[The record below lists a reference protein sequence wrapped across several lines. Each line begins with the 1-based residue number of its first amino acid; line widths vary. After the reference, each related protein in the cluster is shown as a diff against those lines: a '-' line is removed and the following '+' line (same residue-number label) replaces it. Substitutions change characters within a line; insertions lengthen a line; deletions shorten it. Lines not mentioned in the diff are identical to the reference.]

1 MKITL
6 NKPEPKQLDSVLHST
21 GWDKTVQIVTAF
33 HLQCSVEAQ
42 LFQKPISIKTLLPEP
57 PQLGSTSLMR
67 LLHSNYLRHWQDIT
81 EDSQSH
87 VSVSGNKIHI
97 STDRTGWLAV
107 ILVQMDASKIAQMAM
122 RSLSVEPIML
132 NFSVYCQSFPDDI
145 NQIAVFVVPCKA
157 NGEPIH
163 RDNLKPQH
171 HVTIAFPHT
180 VQAWQGEKLRL
191 DLLGRFEPDAS
202 SGERDL
208 SYEFEVQQ
216 THNRIFEKWV
226 ELTSKADQSLSGK
239 LIVSACRHADNEW
252 ESITEINLSSRR
264 RQYSDSSG
272 SDTHQSWGAWS
283 CNYYVAHTVNN
294 HNRIYNVYTQ
304 EIAYDVCMYYVF
316 DTTFLCDNV
325 TFVAFSFALK
335 LCLFVFVCIIPPFF
349 LFLKW
354 TLVMFVLSLMYV
366 YIHTHIFEFAYLT

>member
-1 MKITL
+1 LVEVYENTPGVVKMPRMLQLVKQLKKELNIEKIITQRRHHRGRTRLGEKAREESDLFTPEGGTLHYNSTTIKIPPGALDTNMKITL

-272 SDTHQSWGAWS
+272 SDTHQS
-283 CNYYVAHTVNN
+283 
-294 HNRIYNVYTQ
+294 
-304 EIAYDVCMYYVF
+304 
-316 DTTFLCDNV
+316 
-325 TFVAFSFALK
+325 
-335 LCLFVFVCIIPPFF
+335 
-349 LFLKW
+349 
-354 TLVMFVLSLMYV
+354 
-366 YIHTHIFEFAYLT
+366 